1 MTFSQKTSLYLGII
15 FLLFIVT
22 GEGCKTKS
30 DSNPDNVI
38 LIVVDALRADH
49 LSCYDYKRKTTPHI
63 DLLAQNSLICFN
75 SFSQSTQTP
84 TSMAS
89 LFTGTYPLVHKVF
102 VPPNINNE
110 YSVLPESLWLISEV
124 MHKKNFYT
132 SAVTACGW
140 VSSDSNYDQGF
151 DEFHVVKRGDPRII
165 GDAIQFIRE
174 KKNEN
179 FFLYIH
185 LLDLHDYFWLNKEI
199 KNHKF
204 LKPSYELSPLMKEFH
219 SKKPNEI
226 YQYLSNP
233 DKEIGLTQEDLD
245 YLIDRYDS
253 YLFHTD
259 KLIGDLVN
267 ALQEEGIFEKTMVI
281 LTADHGEKFMEH
293 GEMVHGGKTLY
304 NEVVHVPLIFH
315 SQQLFPETKTVQTL
329 VEHADILPTLVDI
342 YDAGEIKI
350 GNLNQLQ
357 GQSLLKMENDKSV
370 FIVSPNRSHM
380 KVINGKWSLIYSREG
395 EEIEL
400 YDLEKDPLEKKDLS
414 EQYKDV
420 REQMLEILRE
430 KIRESLDIGQVV
442 DHEVKRIDN
451 EVKETLKSL
460 GYIK

>member
-1 MTFSQKTSLYLGII
+1 MTFLQRASLYLGII
-15 FLLFIVT
+15 FLLFMVAGI
-22 GEGCKTKS
+22 GCKKQI

-63 DLLAQNSLICFN
+63 DFLAQNSLICLN

-110 YSVLPESLWLISEV
+110 YSVLPESLWLISEIL
-124 MHKKNFYT
+124 HEKEFYT
-132 SAVTACGW
+132 SAFTACGW
-140 VSSDSNYDQGF
+140 VSADSNYDQGF
-151 DEFHVVKRGDPRII
+151 DEFHVVKRGDPNII
-165 GDAIQFIRE
+165 GEAIQFIRE
-174 KKNEN
+174 KKNKN
-179 FFLYIH
+179 FFLYVH
-185 LLDLHDYFWLNKEI
+185 LLDLHDYFWLDKEI
-199 KNHKF
+199 KNHEF
-204 LKPSYELSPLMKEFH
+204 LKPSYELSQKMKELH
-219 SKKPNEI
+219 SKKPKEV
-226 YQYLSNP
+226 YQYLRDP
-233 DKEIGLTQEDLD
+233 DKEIELTEQDLA

-267 ALQEEGIFEKTMVI
+267 ALQEERIFDNTMVI

-293 GEMVHGGKTLY
+293 GDMAHGGKTLY

-315 SQQLFPETKTVQTL
+315 SHQLFPETKTVQTL
-329 VEHADILPTLVDI
+329 VEHVDVLPTLADI
-342 YDAGEIKI
+342 YDAGGIKI
-350 GNLNQLQ
+350 GNFNQLQ
-357 GQSLLKMENDKSV
+357 GQSLLKKENDKSV
-370 FIVSPNRSHM
+370 FIVSPSRSHM
-380 KVINGKWSLIYSREG
+380 KVINGNWSLIYSRKG

-400 YDLEKDPLEKKDLS
+400 YDLEKDPLEKNDLS

-420 REQMLEILRE
+420 REQMLEILR
-430 KIRESLDIGQVV
+430 KKMSESLDISQVV
-442 DHEVKRIDN
+442 DHEVKKIDN
-451 EVKETLKSL
+451 EVKEALKSL